1 MQEQPISDPDLLA
14 DEPPRRVATVFAG
27 IVRTARPRQWLKN
40 LLVLAAPL
48 AAGVLVDGGS
58 LWRIAV
64 AFASFCLAA
73 SGVYL
78 LNDALDVHADREH
91 PTKRMRPI
99 AAGIVPIR
107 LAYAVAIALMALA
120 VAAAAL
126 VGWPLAVVVGVYLLL
141 QVAYCVWLKHVAVID
156 IVIVSSGFLLRAIA
170 GGVAVGVP
178 LSHWFLLVAAF
189 GSMLMVGGKRYA
201 ELVGAHDGARSR
213 RSLKQ
218 YTDTY
223 LRFVWQSAATIV
235 ILVYGM
241 WAVTGGQYGTNT
253 LLAYT
258 LVPFVI
264 AILRYCQHIDA
275 GDAEAPEDI
284 ALHDRLLQ
292 VLALVWVLTLVAV
305 LYLPLG

>member
-1 MQEQPISDPDLLA
+1 MA
-14 DEPPRRVATVFAG
+14 GVA
-27 IVRTARPRQWLKN
+27 RTARPRQWLKN

-48 AAGVLVDGGS
+48 AAGVLVDGDT
-58 LWRIAV
+58 LWRIAIAFV
-64 AFASFCLAA
+64 AFCLAA

-78 LNDALDVHADREH
+78 LNDALDADADRQH
-91 PTKRMRPI
+91 PIKRTRPI
-99 AAGIVPIR
+99 AAGVVPVP
-107 LAYAVAIALMALA
+107 LAYALGIALMVLGVA
-120 VAAAAL
+120 VGLL
-126 VGWPLAVVVGVYLLL
+126 VGWPLALVVGVYLVL

-201 ELVGAHDGARSR
+201 ELVGAHDGAMSR
-213 RSLKQ
+213 RSLEQ
-218 YTDTY
+218 YTETY
-223 LRFVWQSAATIV
+223 LRFVWQAAATIV

-241 WAVTGGQYGTNT
+241 WAVTGGQYGSNVF
-253 LLAYT
+253 LAYT